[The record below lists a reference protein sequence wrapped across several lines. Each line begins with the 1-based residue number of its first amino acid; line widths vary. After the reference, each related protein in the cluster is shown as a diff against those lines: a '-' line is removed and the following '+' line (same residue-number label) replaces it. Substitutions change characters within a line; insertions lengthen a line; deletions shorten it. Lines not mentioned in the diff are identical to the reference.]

1 MLHSIGYA
9 PLAGPP
15 ILGIQLLR
23 FVDLTRNGLYGG
35 LKVSAMERV

>member
-1 MLHSIGYA
+1 MLHSIGHA

-23 FVDLTRNGLYGG
+23 FFDLTRNGMYGG